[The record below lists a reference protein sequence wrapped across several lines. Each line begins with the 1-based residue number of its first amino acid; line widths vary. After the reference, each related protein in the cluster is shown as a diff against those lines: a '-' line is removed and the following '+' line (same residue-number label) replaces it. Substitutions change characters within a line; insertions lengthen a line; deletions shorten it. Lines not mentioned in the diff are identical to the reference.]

1 MKTLKSNEVWDIE
14 QRLLDEDVSLE
25 EILDDYDG
33 DQAPRNEQE
42 GADRPLVTKRRKRLP
57 KHELP
62 DLKTF
67 LDG

>member
-33 DQAPRNEQE
+33 EQAAENEQD
-42 GADRPLVTKRRKRLP
+42 GADGPRRTRRRKRLP
-57 KHELP
+57 KHDLP
-62 DLKTF
+62 DLKAL